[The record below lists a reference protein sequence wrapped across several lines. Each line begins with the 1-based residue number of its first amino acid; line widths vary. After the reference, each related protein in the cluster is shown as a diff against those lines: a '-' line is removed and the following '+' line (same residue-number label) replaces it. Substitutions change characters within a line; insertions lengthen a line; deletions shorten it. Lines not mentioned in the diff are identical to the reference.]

1 MPILAKALMG
11 HKENFLPYQRA
22 HAFTMFARHAS
33 RLSAELLWGQYSNA
47 TLPADRNSTVTESP
61 EADAD
66 LARMPHGPCTLAAQ
80 PLHGCR
86 AHLTR
91 LPPKFESPGH
101 KLKGWKL
108 ATTGNR
114 FFLGNDCNV
123 GKWPNEKL
131 RAGYVPR
138 GTQPAL
144 FPSLL
149 RRFSSGRSC
158 LALRSYSASSSRSS
172 SSSRYF
178 SSISSSSYWSASLR
192 PLMKLGASPM

>member
-1 MPILAKALMG
+1 MLSPCLRGMPPACPLNFSGGSIATRPCRPTVIPPSRSRRKLMRIWPG
-11 HKENFLPYQRA
+11 CR
-22 HAFTMFARHAS
+22 T
-33 RLSAELLWGQYSNA
+33 
-47 TLPADRNSTVTESP
+47 
-61 EADAD
+61 D
-66 LARMPHGPCTLAAQ
+66 LARSPRNPCTDAARIR
-80 PLHGCR
+80 HDCR
-86 AHLTR
+86 RNSKA
-91 LPPKFESPGH
+91 
-101 KLKGWKL
+101 L
-108 ATTGNR
+108 ATSLRDGSSRIQATAS
-114 FFLGNDCNV
+114 FLEVTATLGN
-123 GKWPNEKL
+123 GRMKKL

-138 GTQPAL
+138 GTQPAR